1 MKLLK
6 TIIKK
11 SEDRSQKAEVKLFSL
26 HHLQT
31 ILFFCFGLR
40 TSVLHLSKTT
50 PIQISEQVYPCQV
63 F

>member
-31 ILFFCFGLR
+31 ILFFASDSGLL
-40 TSVLHLSKTT
+40 SCIFSKTT
-50 PIQISEQVYPCQV
+50 PLQISEQVYPCQV